1 MAQYVVTDGITQFA
15 TDLDTQAEADALAAA
30 APVLTPTASTR
41 NVVQP
46 SAADK
51 VPFTVKGFAS
61 QSADLFDW
69 AKADDT
75 VYLRV
80 NKNGYLVNAK
90 VAAPA
95 DAELAA
101 GEVALWL
108 DATNGAGKLMV
119 KAKTANGTVASGSV
133 TLS

>member
-15 TDLDTQAEADALAAA
+15 TDLDTQVEADAIAAA
-30 APVLTPTASTR
+30 APVLTPTTSTR
-41 NVVQP
+41 NVVSP

-51 VPFTVKGFAS
+51 VSFTVKGFAS

-69 AKADDT
+69 AKSDDT

-80 NKNGYLVNAK
+80 SKNGYFINRK

-101 GEVALWL
+101 NEVALWL
-108 DATNGAGKLMV
+108 DATDGAGKLMV
-119 KAKTANGTVASGSV
+119 KAKTANGTVA
-133 TLS
+133 TAAAP